1 MTDIDARKLAM
12 EAERRLTKA
21 EQRGLRLAIACRTF
35 ITAAA
40 FFWYLGSTLLF
51 PEFSARQ
58 VTTFALFAFTAIGVA
73 HLVLIGTSYDRAWI
87 KYAVYA
93 LDSLAI
99 CSLFA
104 LVPISRAD
112 DVPQI
117 IAFRAYGI
125 YYLFPIVALSCLSL
139 SWRLVLW
146 TGGLC
151 VVGWWAAFIWVT
163 LPMER
168 TLSWADMSAMATRE
182 TYEAVFLSIDFIG
195 RGNRIEET
203 GMLLFA
209 TCILAIAVFR
219 SRAVFF
225 AQVEA
230 DLERGRERAK
240 RQHVSDL
247 LSKYLPEEIAK
258 KLIDENAPL
267 RPKKSFGTALV
278 MDIAE
283 FTRFSSQH
291 SPDEV
296 IKRLDLFL
304 TDATEDV
311 SAENGIVIS
320 YLGDGFLV
328 TFNAPV
334 KVETP
339 ADAAIRTAEA
349 LHATAV
355 RHGFSIRIG
364 IASGELVTGTIGS
377 DTRQSFTVYG
387 DPVNLASRLE
397 AKCKSLRAAMLLD
410 AATNDALSGID
421 WLVSFGSVEIDGL
434 AEPVAVFGTDKP

>member
-1 MTDIDARKLAM
+1 MTEIDTQRFAM
-12 EAERRLTKA
+12 EAERRLVKA
-21 EQRGLRLAIACRTF
+21 EQRGLRLAIACRTL

-51 PEFSARQ
+51 PEFSTRQ
-58 VTTFALFAFTAIGVA
+58 VTTFALFAFTAIGVT
-73 HLVLIGTSYDRAWI
+73 HLVLIGTGYDRTWI
-87 KYAVYA
+87 KYGVYA

-125 YYLFPIVALSCLSL
+125 YYLFPIIALSCLSL

-151 VVGWWAAFIWVT
+151 VLGWWAAFIWVT
-163 LPMER
+163 VPMER

-203 GMLLFA
+203 GMLMFA
-209 TCILAIAVFR
+209 TCILAIAVYR
-219 SRAVFF
+219 ARAVFF

-240 RQHVSDL
+240 RQHVSGL
-247 LSKYLPEEIAK
+247 LGKYLPEEIAK
-258 KLIDENAPL
+258 KLIDDNAPL
-267 RPKKSFGTALV
+267 KPQQSFGTALV

-283 FTRFSSQH
+283 FTRFSSAH

-296 IKRLDLFL
+296 IKRLDVFL
-304 TDATEDV
+304 TDATQDV

-328 TFNAPV
+328 TYNAPV

-339 ADAAIRTAEA
+339 AAAAIRTAVA
-349 LHATAV
+349 LHATAA

-397 AKCKSLRAAMLLD
+397 SKCKSLGAAMLLD
-410 AATNDALSGID
+410 AATNAALSGGD
-421 WLVSFGSVEIDGL
+421 QMHSFGSIEISGL
-434 AEPVAVFGTDKP
+434 TEPVAVFGTKRQ